1 MSHSSFSKDGLG
13 AAWSDRGTLIAFV
26 LLVLVGGSNA
36 VAVRFSNLELPP
48 FWGAA
53 IRFAAAALIFWI
65 IVIVRRI
72 ALPEGRALIGALL
85 YGLLAIG
92 ASYAFL
98 YWGLV
103 RVQAGLTMVVLAF
116 VPLMTLFFALAHGQ
130 ETFRWRG
137 LIGALISIAGILL
150 AVGGGLGTA
159 VPVASLLAL
168 VAGAACMAEGSV
180 VFKLFP
186 KSHPVATNA
195 LAFTT
200 GASLLLGL
208 SLVAG
213 EEWNL
218 PTGSNTWAA
227 FFYLVLIGSV
237 VLFYLYLYVLARWT
251 ASATAYSFLLF
262 PVATVVIAAWLM
274 GEVVTTSFVMGGA
287 LVLAGVGVGAIS
299 PNGQLMVRF
308 AAWRRTFMRGDRINV
323 N

>member
-1 MSHSSFSKDGLG
+1 MSEPIVLISNQRIKDGLG
-13 AAWSDRGTLIAFV
+13 AVWSNRGTLIAFV
-26 LLVLVGGSNA
+26 LLVLVGGSNV

-65 IVIVRRI
+65 IVLVQRI
-72 ALPEGRALIGALL
+72 ALPKGRALTGALL
-85 YGLLAIG
+85 YGFLTIG
-92 ASYAFL
+92 ASYAFV
-98 YWGLV
+98 YWGLL
-103 RVQAGLTMVVLAF
+103 RVQAGLTIVVLAF
-116 VPLMTLFFALAHGQ
+116 VPLMTLFFALAHGL

-168 VAGAACMAEGSV
+168 VAGAACTAEGSV

-186 KSHPVATNA
+186 KSDPVATNA
-195 LAFTT
+195 LALTT
-200 GASLLLGL
+200 GASLLIGL

-227 FFYLVLIGSV
+227 FSYLVLIGSV
-237 VLFYLYLYVLARWT
+237 ALFYLYLYVLAQWT
-251 ASATAYSFLLF
+251 ASATAYCFLLF
-262 PVATVVIAAWLM
+262 PVATVVIAAWLA
-274 GEVVTTSFVMGGA
+274 GEVVTTSFVIGGG
-287 LVLAGVGVGAIS
+287 LVLAGVGVGAIGGPSRAASSDRS
-299 PNGQLMVRF
+299 PTTQKV
-308 AAWRRTFMRGDRINV
+308 IS
-323 N
+323 